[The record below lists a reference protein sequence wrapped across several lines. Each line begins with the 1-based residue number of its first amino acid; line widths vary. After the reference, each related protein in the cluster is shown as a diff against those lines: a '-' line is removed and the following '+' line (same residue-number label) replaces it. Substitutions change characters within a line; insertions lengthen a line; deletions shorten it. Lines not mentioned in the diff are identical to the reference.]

1 VPQLGRTASD
11 QIGYDRAL
19 VSKNV
24 VIVGGGITGLA
35 ASIYLARAGRTVT
48 IFERRRYLGGRAVTH
63 LRHGFRFNIG
73 PHAFYRGGSGWE
85 VLRELGVA
93 VRGGRPKSRGIAL
106 LGGRQYR
113 FPGTLWSILTTSL
126 LGPKGKLEVAWLLLR
141 IRRID
146 ARRYASM
153 TVREWIDA
161 NVSDQRARQFMV
173 AIFRLATYSDSA
185 DVLSASVALRQL
197 RLAIRGVIYVDEGW
211 QKIVDALHSS
221 AVAAGVNF
229 VTSSRVVGIDLDG
242 GAVRGV
248 ALGGLEIET
257 SKDTMSV
264 MLPDPSESEAGTHIP
279 ADTVILAVDPA
290 TVREILPSLD
300 LPKLQPIIVSSL
312 DIALSRLPNRRHL
325 FALGIDRPL
334 YYSVHSAYAQ
344 LTPSGGALLHVA
356 KYGGEPDEMELES
369 IMDALQPGWRDLV
382 VHRRFLPSLVV
393 SNALPMPARDGV
405 AGRPPAATSVR
416 GLYLAGDWVGEE
428 GILSD
433 AALCSARAAARAII
447 AAG

>member
-1 VPQLGRTASD
+1 MTKSD
-11 QIGYDRAL
+11 TIGAL

-35 ASIYLARAGRTVT
+35 AGIYLARAGRTVT

-93 VRGGRPKSRGIAL
+93 VRGGRPKARGIAL
-106 LGGRQYR
+106 LGGRQYK
-113 FPGTLWSILTTSL
+113 FPGTLWSTLTTSL

-161 NVSDQRARQFMV
+161 NVSDERARQFMV
-173 AIFRLATYSDSA
+173 AIFRLATYSDA
-185 DVLSASVALRQL
+185 PDLLSASVALRHL

-290 TVREILPSLD
+290 TVHEILPSLD
-300 LPKLQPIIVSSL
+300 LPKLQPIIISSL
-312 DIALSRLPNRRHL
+312 DIALSRLPERRHL

-356 KYGGEPDEMELES
+356 KYGGGADVEGELES
-369 IMDALQPGWRDLV
+369 VMDALQPGWRDLV
-382 VHRRFLPSLVV
+382 VHRRFLPSMVV
-393 SNALPMPARDGV
+393 SNALPTPARDGA

-433 AALCSARAAARAII
+433 AALGSARAAARAII